1 MEALSGRVTVI
12 PVELAIA
19 GPFARR
25 GVAPYWSL
33 SDELVTRHS
42 VDLLYRGV
50 QGSVTRVVS
59 KIARKTRLLRR
70 RGSAIGSVI
79 ALVHPFA
86 RVTRLAAG
94 LISTAGTLV
103 AAPTAIEVIFYPHK
117 GFGSVH

>member
-19 GPFARR
+19 GPVARR
-25 GVAPYWSL
+25 GVAPYWSR

-70 RGSAIGSVI
+70 RGSAIGSLTSFVYPLTGI
-79 ALVHPFA
+79 ARLVD
-86 RVTRLAAG
+86 G
-94 LISTAGTLV
+94 LVPTVGALV
-103 AAPTAIEVIFYPHK
+103 AAPAAVEVIFYPHK